1 MATRE
6 GTMDTLFHLIYVSSS
21 NGLMNEE
28 QLSDLLE
35 SIRPLNEKH
44 SITGMLLYQEGNI
57 MQIIEGEKKS
67 ITQLFRNI
75 QSDHRHT
82 RIIKLIEEP
91 ISSRNFSDWTMSYLN
106 VSPVKIDG
114 FSDFML
120 SGSFNEK
127 KISTAKKLLLGF
139 RAQLRATH
147 GESSK

>member
-1 MATRE
+1 MNK
-6 GTMDTLFHLIYVSSS
+6 LSHIIYVSSS
-21 NGLMNEE
+21 NGLMSEQ

-35 SIRPLNEKH
+35 SIRPLNERH
-44 SITGMLLYQEGNI
+44 SITGMLLYQDGNI

-67 ITQLFRNI
+67 IEQLFRNI

-91 ISSRNFSDWTMSYLN
+91 IPSRSFGDWTMSYCN

-127 KISTAKKLLLGF
+127 KISTAKKVLLNF
-139 RAQLRATH
+139 RAQSRAYTR
-147 GESSK
+147 